1 MNKNLRTAALS
12 TLAGG
17 ALTVLG
23 LLLGPAGSA
32 SAATVDIH
40 LDATT
45 GSTTLPAK
53 AGPTSVPVW
62 GYCQRTDSATP
73 CGGVTAPGGPT
84 LTVDVGDEVTI
95 TLHNT
100 LGEASSLYLGGQALV
115 PDTVGAAA
123 GGTASYTFTASRPGT
138 YLYEAG
144 LTKNHQ
150 HQVAMGLYGAL
161 VVNSATPNQAYDAG
175 STFDTEQVML
185 LGEIDPALNTST
197 DPAAFDMRAFA
208 PRYAVVNGQVH
219 PSTAPIV
226 ATSGQDVLLR
236 WVNAG
241 TFYHSMTVLG
251 ADQRIVG
258 LDGNRLANTGV
269 DLARHVVAETFG
281 PGQTADAIVTV
292 PTTVPDRR
300 LAVYDASMTLH
311 NTNAVGAGGMLTFLD
326 VTGAGGTEADTF
338 GPATTDVRF
347 DAGTGAILAS
357 VSDAATGGGTVSAAE
372 MYLDSTASTA
382 TPTAM
387 TGSFGTA
394 TVDVTAPF
402 ALPPGEHVVY
412 VRGQDSAGNWGP
424 WSSVLVVGADTQGPT
439 TSGLSLTPERANG
452 GLNVAVSAT
461 GNDSASGNH
470 DIAAGEWWIGTGA
483 PTPMTLE
490 TQGSVASLTGTIP
503 AAAAAAL
510 AEGQHVVFVRTQD
523 DQGNW
528 GEPAETF
535 LYADRQG
542 PVPSAVSVSPT
553 PNNGLIPINGSS
565 AAVRVIATM
574 TDAVSGDANATTST
588 VQSPVTRA
596 EAYVDV
602 ATAGAPGTG
611 VPMEASDGAFSAVTE
626 NVYLDIPLATVK
638 LMSQRVPQ
646 HLGPWP

>member
-12 TLAGG
+12 TIAGG

-45 GSTTLPAK
+45 GSATLPAK
-53 AGPTSVPVW
+53 TGPASVPVW

-84 LTVDVGDEVTI
+84 LTVDAGDEVTI

-100 LGEASSLYLGGQALV
+100 LGEATSLYLGGQALV

-161 VVNSATPNQAYDAG
+161 VVHSATAGEAYDAG

-185 LGEIDPALNTST
+185 LGEIDPALNTAAV
-197 DPAAFDMRAFA
+197 PADFDMRAFA

-269 DLARHVVAETFG
+269 DLARRVVAETFG
-281 PGQTADAIVTV
+281 PGQTADAIVTA
-292 PTTVPDRR
+292 PTTVADRR

-311 NTNAVGAGGMLTFLD
+311 NTNAAGAGGMLTFLD
-326 VTGAGGTEADTF
+326 VTGAGGAEADTF
-338 GPATTDVRF
+338 GPATTNARYVTAD
-347 DAGTGAILAS
+347 GTIAAT
-357 VSDAATGGGTVSAAE
+357 VSDAATGGGNVTAAE
-372 MYLDSTASTA
+372 MRLDAPDATAV
-382 TPTAM
+382 AM
-387 TGSFGTA
+387 TGTFGGPSA
-394 TVDVTAPF
+394 DVTAPF
-402 ALPPGEHVVY
+402 TVPAGQHVVY
-412 VRGQDSAGNWGP
+412 VRGQDSLGNWGP
-424 WSSVLVVGADTQGPT
+424 WSSVLIEGADEQGPT
-439 TSGLSLTPERANG
+439 TSALSLTPERANG
-452 GLNVAVSAT
+452 GLAVVIGAT

-470 DIAAGEWWIGTGA
+470 AIAAGEWWIGTGTHTA
-483 PTPMTLE
+483 MTVE
-490 TQGSVASLTGTIP
+490 TTGSVASLTGTIP
-503 AAAAAAL
+503 AATAAAL
-510 AEGQHVVFVRTQD
+510 VEGQHLVYVRTQD
-523 DQGNW
+523 DQNNW
-528 GEPAETF
+528 GDPAEVI

-542 PVPSAVSVSPT
+542 PAPSGGV
-553 PNNGLIPINGSS
+553 GLPDSQQRPDPGQRVVGVGAGRRDDDGPRLRRRERDHRHGPEPGGPGRGVRRRRHGRSARERDPDGGRRRCVQHGDRERLPRHPPRDGQLMSNGSH
-565 AAVRVIATM
+565 
-574 TDAVSGDANATTST
+574 
-588 VQSPVTRA
+588 
-596 EAYVDV
+596 
-602 ATAGAPGTG
+602 
-611 VPMEASDGAFSAVTE
+611 
-626 NVYLDIPLATVK
+626 
-638 LMSQRVPQ
+638 Q